1 MDSEAIALVLAI
13 ILFSMVFVAA
23 MEAIIWFTI

>member
-13 ILFSMVFVAA
+13 ILFSMIFVAA
-23 MEAIIWFTI
+23 MEAII

>member
-23 MEAIIWFTI
+23 MEAII